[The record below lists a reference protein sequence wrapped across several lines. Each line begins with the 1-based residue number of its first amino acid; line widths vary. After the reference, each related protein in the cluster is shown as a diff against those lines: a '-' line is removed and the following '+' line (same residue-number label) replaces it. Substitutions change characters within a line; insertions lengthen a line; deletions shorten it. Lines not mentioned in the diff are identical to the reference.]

1 VALDCRIRF
10 DFRDSWDKD
19 NPLDQRID
27 LVIRLVFALRR
38 QSHLTLA
45 EFQDYWLNQHAPL
58 VASLAT
64 DLNILRYVQTHTLES
79 PMNEAAQKARGNME
93 PHHDGVAELW
103 WSSEAQLVEQMGA
116 ASGKAA
122 KAGAALLEDE
132 SKFIDL
138 PNSPL
143 WFAYEYPQVNP
154 APEDITAKPKSNIL
168 RVFFPLRQQTKLSE
182 EEARHYWLTHHGP
195 IVRSHAEA
203 TRTLCYRQVHRA
215 NSPLDSKVQRARGT
229 KVEYYLGH
237 AEAWV
242 DMGKAPNTDEA
253 RRANAAFIADEHN
266 FINMERSTLL
276 FGKEHTIIDKR

>member
-1 VALDCRIRF
+1 M
-10 DFRDSWDKD
+10 
-19 NPLDQRID
+19 
-27 LVIRLVFALRR
+27 IRLVFALRR

-58 VASLAT
+58 VASFAT
-64 DLNILRYVQTHTLES
+64 DLNILRYVQTHTIDS
-79 PMNEAAQKARGNME
+79 PMNQAAQTARGEME
-93 PHHDGVAELW
+93 PHYDGIAELW
-103 WSSEAQLVEQMGA
+103 WSSEAELVEQMSSV
-116 ASGKAA
+116 SGKAA

-154 APEDITAKPKSNIL
+154 APENVTAKLKSNIL
-168 RVFFPLRQQTKLSE
+168 RVFFPLRQQARLSE

-203 TRTLCYRQVHRA
+203 TGTLCYRQVHRA
-215 NSPLDSKVQRARGT
+215 NSPLDLEVQRARGT
-229 KVEYYLGH
+229 AVESYLGH
-237 AEAWV
+237 AEAWI

-253 RRANAAFIADEHN
+253 RRANAAFISDEKN
-266 FINMERSTLL
+266 FIDMERSTFYLA
-276 FGKEHTIIDKR
+276 KNTRSSIDDKWRSGRDPPAYTN